1 MKNLA
6 FVLGIALALSG
17 CARNDA
23 YEIPTGSDV
32 TLQKKDGVSVSGKL
46 VEVKAEQVVLESRD
60 GVKMEIP
67 RSQIA
72 SLKPTTLAEAPR
84 DVPPTKTAGTAGE
97 APSAPAA
104 PAAPAAPRPDDK
116 EVQSRKTL
124 EFREVTLPAGTALA
138 VTLATAVASDTS
150 NVEDAVRA
158 TLRTPVSA
166 GGVEALPAGTA
177 VLGHVTSANRSAKVK
192 GRASIGVRFNTI
204 DLPGDGG
211 REAITSATVT
221 RVAPTTKKKDAT
233 KIGIGAGA
241 GAVIGGIV
249 GGGSGAAKG
258 AAIGGGAGTGA
269 VLATRGDEVRLPAG
283 TPLTVRLTAPLTVRV
298 PVK

>member
-60 GVKMEIP
+60 GVKMEVP

-72 SLKPTTLAEAPR
+72 SLKATTLAEAPR
-84 DVPPTKTAGTAGE
+84 DVPVKAAGTAGD

-104 PAAPAAPRPDDK
+104 PAAPTAPNPDDK
-116 EVQSRKTL
+116 EAQSRKTL

-158 TLRTPVSA
+158 TLRTPVLA
-166 GGVEALPAGTA
+166 GGVEVLPSGTA

-192 GRASIGVRFNTI
+192 GRASVGVRFNTI
-204 DLPGDGG
+204 DLPGAGG

-221 RVAPTTKKKDAT
+221 RVAPATKKKDAT

-241 GAVIGGIV
+241 GAIIGGIV
-249 GGGSGAAKG
+249 GGGDGAAKG

-283 TPLTVRLTAPLTVRV
+283 TPLMVKLTAPLTVRV